1 MCLWVDVLPF
11 SSVQLSKLV
20 LFDFLKCI
28 VTKVTKEREL
38 SYTNLTFSLYVKDS
52 LALDIIIF
60 SGNNHWTNIWYLPFS
75 VLLYHLLINIGKNLW
90 PRSFLWNHYG
100 ISKVFFGRPIHT
112 PNPWRWQNRKYFKIC
127 ATRCPKIA
135 PPGSISS

>member
-11 SSVQLSKLV
+11 SSIQLSKLV

-52 LALDIIIF
+52 LALDIIIIF
-60 SGNNHWTNIWYLPFS
+60 SGNNHWNNIWYLPFS
-75 VLLYHLLINIGKNLW
+75 ILLYHLLINVGKNLW
-90 PRSFLWNHYG
+90 PRSLLWNHYG
-100 ISKVFFGRPIHT
+100 ISKVFF
-112 PNPWRWQNRKYFKIC
+112 WQTDTYTKPMKVPEQKIFQNMC
-127 ATRCPKIA
+127 HQMP
-135 PPGSISS
+135 